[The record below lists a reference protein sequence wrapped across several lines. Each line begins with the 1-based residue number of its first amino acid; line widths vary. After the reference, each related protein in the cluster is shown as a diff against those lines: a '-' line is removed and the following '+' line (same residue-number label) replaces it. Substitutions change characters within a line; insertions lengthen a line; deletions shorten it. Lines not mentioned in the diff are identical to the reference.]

1 MIFDLHI
8 HTIVASTCSSI
19 DPVECVEA
27 AIARGLDGICVTEHD
42 SLEGGRALK
51 QIAADYPRLIVL
63 EGMEVSSREG
73 HLLVYGFDREIKGSP
88 HARDVIDAV
97 SSAGGIVI
105 PAHPWRA
112 PFGWYSGSLE
122 KPLEDTD
129 FPELFSI
136 IEKYN
141 GLSSP
146 EQNRCADE
154 YCAKTSALGAGGSD
168 AHVASD
174 IGCCVTVFEDEI
186 TDERSLVEALLSGR
200 FRAEMRD
207 SYHKLWSV

>member
-1 MIFDLHI
+1 MIFDLHV
-8 HTIVASTCSSI
+8 HTIVASTCSNI

-51 QIAADYPRLIVL
+51 QIAADYPRLTVL

-73 HLLVYGFDREIKGSP
+73 HLLVYGFDKEIKGSP
-88 HARDVIDAV
+88 PARDVIEV
-97 SSAGGIVI
+97 VRSAGGIVI

-129 FPELFSI
+129 FPKLFSV

-146 EQNRCADE
+146 EQNRRADE
-154 YCAKTSALGAGGSD
+154 YCAKTSAAGTGGSD

-207 SYHKLWSV
+207 SYHQLWSV